1 MDWFMQHNPETAILG
16 RPTKSLH
23 PAEYQRLKAL
33 LRYHQKADNMERV
46 EEIEAQLIVLE
57 TGMASEE
64 ESPAEETSSGMGFA
78 EQLQMIEDMKREETQ
93 NSADNEVGA
102 AHLQDN
108 SEQNSTSG

>member
-46 EEIEAQLIVLE
+46 EEIKAQLIVLE

-64 ESPAEETSSGMGFA
+64 DSPAEEHHTGKNFA
-78 EQLQMIEDMKREETQ
+78 EQKADIDEAIRKQ
-93 NSADNEVGA
+93 NEKAK
-102 AHLQDN
+102 N
-108 SEQNSTSG
+108 SPDS